1 MTREDPGVKGWGALG
16 LLALLWGGAFAFIAV
31 AVDTLPPSII
41 VLSRLTLAAVVL
53 TAWVFYRRRRFPPL
67 RDVRWLWFLGLGL
80 AGNALPFL
88 LIAIG
93 QKTVPSGIAGILMGM
108 MPLTVIAAAH
118 FLLPNERLTAR
129 KGLGFVIGFSGIVI
143 LMGPAALKGMLEVD
157 FLAQLLIFIATL
169 CYAANAVM
177 YQAAPETPPS
187 VIAAGSM
194 ICAAVLSLPV
204 AIYDLVAG
212 PPISPSLPSI
222 LAVIALGLLPTAL
235 ATIVYMTIARKVGAA
250 FIALINYMVPVVAAI
265 IGLLRGEEM
274 TLTTLIA
281 LCVILLGVY
290 VARRKPKPYSPRT
303 GA

>member
-1 MTREDPGVKGWGALG
+1 MG
-16 LLALLWGGAFAFIAV
+16 
-31 AVDTLPPSII
+31 
-41 VLSRLTLAAVVL
+41 
-53 TAWVFYRRRRFPPL
+53 
-67 RDVRWLWFLGLGL
+67 FL
-80 AGNALPFL
+80 
-88 LIAIG
+88 
-93 QKTVPSGIAGILMGM
+93 
-108 MPLTVIAAAH
+108 
-118 FLLPNERLTAR
+118 
-129 KGLGFVIGFSGIVI
+129 IGFSGIVI

-250 FIALINYMVPVVAAI
+250 FIALINYIVPVVAAV
-265 IGLLRGEEM
+265 IGLLRGEPM